1 MSNYTTIL
9 SQKQRWGFAIYRT
22 DYSSEADWTKFLAI
36 FETWPLYG
44 FSSPQLEN
52 GRLARLWQQHYWMT
66 GSQFDGTTIDQLR
79 QHFPSWVASQ
89 DFGEQRIWPESYMFL
104 VVDKDVLKNIHP
116 QNPELDF
123 LPRDQPPYIK
133 AIDKDHPDERE
144 DNPGWMKMNLM
155 NLLDVYSRGLDFQ
168 NMRGLRSRYS
178 DWYKGCLPDKDT
190 YLEEDD
196 DDDES
201 ESSLDWGSELEGDGN
216 TLEN

>member
-22 DYSSEADWTKFLAI
+22 DYSSEADWTKFLAM
-36 FETWPLYG
+36 FKTWPLHG
-44 FSSPQLEN
+44 FPGPQLEN

-79 QHFPSWVASQ
+79 QHFQSRVASQ
-89 DFGEQRIWPESYMFL
+89 GFGEQRTWPESYMFL
-104 VVDKDVLKNIHP
+104 AVDKDVLGNIHP

-133 AIDKDHPDERE
+133 ATDKDHPDERE
-144 DNPGWMKMNLM
+144 EYPGWMKLNLM
-155 NLLDVYSRGLDFQ
+155 DLLDVYSRGLDFQ

-178 DWYKGCLPDKDT
+178 DWYKGHLPEKDT
-190 YLEEDD
+190 YLED

-201 ESSLDWGSELEGDGN
+201 ESSLDWGSASEGDEN
-216 TLEN
+216 TSEN